1 MIRHDLVKPRA
12 FGPPLLITTL
22 LVTCTA
28 TAQVPTPPAAQPA
41 VELPAPTPLPEVP
54 GAQPSPSAPSPLPPP
69 DAPPP
74 DLGGR
79 AGGGMFQMFSP
90 VVGHMLPRADYR
102 FTWFP
107 EEPVRGQPT
116 NLGYFQQDFSASLP
130 VWQDCADEFSLTTH
144 LRAEVFQTSAILPD
158 TDQPFPHELW
168 NIHFGG
174 SYRHLF
180 DNGWI
185 AGGSVSV
192 GSASNKPFHSIEEM
206 TAGVN
211 AFLRL
216 PRGEHEAWLFTLS
229 YSPTSELPIPIPG
242 VAYLYQP
249 SPEFRAVLG
258 LPLMLMYRPMDDLT
272 LDFSYMLIRTV
283 HAAATYRLCPPVRIY
298 LAYDWSNESYFL
310 VPRLSDDDR
319 LFYYDMRLT
328 TGLRAVLG
336 PHAAIDF
343 AGGYVF
349 DRFYFEGQH
358 FSDNHLNRVDVG
370 NGPFI
375 GLRAE
380 FRY

>member
-1 MIRHDLVKPRA
+1 
-12 FGPPLLITTL
+12 
-22 LVTCTA
+22 
-28 TAQVPTPPAAQPA
+28 
-41 VELPAPTPLPEVP
+41 
-54 GAQPSPSAPSPLPPP
+54 
-69 DAPPP
+69 
-74 DLGGR
+74 
-79 AGGGMFQMFSP
+79 
-90 VVGHMLPRADYR
+90 
-102 FTWFP
+102 
-107 EEPVRGQPT
+107 
-116 NLGYFQQDFSASLP
+116 
-130 VWQDCADEFSLTTH
+130 
-144 LRAEVFQTSAILPD
+144 
-158 TDQPFPHELW
+158 
-168 NIHFGG
+168 
-174 SYRHLF
+174 
-180 DNGWI
+180 
-185 AGGSVSV
+185 
-192 GSASNKPFHSIEEM
+192 
-206 TAGVN
+206 
-211 AFLRL
+211 
-216 PRGEHEAWLFTLS
+216 
-229 YSPTSELPIPIPG
+229 LPIPVPG

-328 TGLRAVLG
+328 TGVRAVLG

-358 FSDNHLNRVDVG
+358 FSDNQLNRVDVG